1 MLSFFVAEK
10 IMLSNIQALRIRVRQ
25 AEDFLAKYLIVSDLL
40 GVCFRSQKAG
50 GDLDKHKM
58 AVNLFAEKLKSF
70 CAEKE
75 AQIDTALKAR
85 GNEIERL
92 VATLAEIERDN
103 EERVAELRQ
112 AGDDL
117 LSYLSDIVAQK
128 KRENEQLQREMDEI
142 RIEQDRLEQQRL
154 VEQRRRSGVSNAA

>member
-1 MLSFFVAEK
+1 
-10 IMLSNIQALRIRVRQ
+10 MLSNRLEALSLRVRQ
-25 AEDFLAKYLIVSDLL
+25 AGDFFEKFGILIGLL
-40 GVCFRSQKAG
+40 RVCFRSQKAE